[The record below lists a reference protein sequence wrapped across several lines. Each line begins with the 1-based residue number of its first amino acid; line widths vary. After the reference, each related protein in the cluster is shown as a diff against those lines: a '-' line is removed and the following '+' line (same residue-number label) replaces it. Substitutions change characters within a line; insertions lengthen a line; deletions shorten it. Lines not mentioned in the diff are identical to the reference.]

1 VTTTT
6 SPEPVL
12 LLDVMDTLVYD
23 PYREMAAFFGMPA
36 RELYA
41 AANAEAW
48 YQFERGEID
57 QQTFLDHFLPDGPQF
72 DHAAFLDLFRRG
84 YRWLDGIEDILARL
98 QARGVEMHCMSNYPR
113 WFEVIEECLGLSRYL
128 PWSFVSCKT
137 GLRKPDS
144 EAYLAAAR
152 QLGRPPQQFLFIDNK
167 EGNCVAARAVGMD
180 AVCFVDAAQ
189 LSAELQQRSLLELR
203 AASG

>member
-1 VTTTT
+1 MTTT

-41 AANAEAW
+41 SANAEAW
-48 YQFERGEID
+48 YRFERGEID
-57 QQTFLDHFLPDGPQF
+57 QQTFLECFLPNGPAF
-72 DHAAFLDLFRRG
+72 DHAAFLALFRRG
-84 YRWLDGIEDILARL
+84 YRWLDGMEELLARL
-98 QARGVEMHCMSNYPR
+98 QERGVEMHCMSNYPR

-128 PWSFVSCKT
+128 PWTFVSCKT

-144 EAYLAAAR
+144 EAYLGAAR
-152 QLGRPPQQFLFIDNK
+152 HLGRPPEDFLFIDNK
-167 EGNCVAARAVGMD
+167 EHNCEAARAVGMD
-180 AVCFVDAAQ
+180 AVYFVDAAQ
-189 LSAELQQRSLLELR
+189 LSTELQERGLLELQ